1 MAFSIGLIPDPVPDL
16 DPGVVASLERF
27 AIPCTD
33 KQPQMACDRG
43 TIWQIVPHTQLQTAL
58 GVIQIGS
65 LQERFVA
72 SLMYWSA
79 DDYKRHWKQAIER
92 ILHSSDVSCMIT
104 SMIDPTTGDYIFW
117 WPMYRVNEQVFIQNQ
132 ILFFDQLQS
141 PFDER
146 NPFSS
151 VTERLTINEDG
162 NIISE
167 WSVQIHD
174 LEEFLIKECGAL

>member
-1 MAFSIGLIPDPVPDL
+1 MDSKVSMAFSIGLIPDPIPDL
-16 DPGVVASLERF
+16 DPEVIAS
-27 AIPCTD
+27 
-33 KQPQMACDRG
+33 
-43 TIWQIVPHTQLQTAL
+43 L

-65 LQERFVA
+65 FQERFIA

-92 ILHSSDVSCMIT
+92 ILHSSDVSCLIT
-104 SMIDPTTGDYIFW
+104 SMIDPTTGNHIFW
-117 WPMYRVNEQVFIQNQ
+117 WPMYRVNEHVFIQNH

-151 VTERLTINEDG
+151 ITERQTIDEDG
-162 NIISE
+162 NRISE
-167 WSVQIHD
+167 WSVQINE
-174 LEEFLIKECGAL
+174 LEEFLIKGYTTL

>member
-1 MAFSIGLIPDPVPDL
+1 MAFSISLIPDPVPNL
-16 DPGVVASLERF
+16 DPGVVASL
-27 AIPCTD
+27 
-33 KQPQMACDRG
+33 
-43 TIWQIVPHTQLQTAL
+43 

-65 LQERFVA
+65 FQERFIA

-92 ILHSSDVSCMIT
+92 ILHSSEVSCLIT
-104 SMIDPTTGDYIFW
+104 SMVDPATASHIFW
-117 WPMYRVNEQVFIQNQ
+117 WPMYRVNDNVLIQNH

-141 PFDER
+141 SFDER

-151 VTERLTINEDG
+151 VTERQTIDEDG

-167 WSVQIHD
+167 WSVQINE
-174 LEEFLIKECGAL
+174 LEDFLIREYKTL